1 MDYPIGIVR
10 GNWFRLHHPLEKVV
24 WTESNKTIVDYIPQE
39 GDKLTVTLQGAYT
52 PYEMENVTIEG
63 NVLKYENNGT
73 LPCGLYD
80 VVINVVLADGK
91 RLRSHQDGIVKV
103 VKTNKEASIP
113 DYVEFG
119 IDTYVLDGAVFMYVP
134 GSGGS
139 FEQVQ
144 ADWAQDDSSEV
155 DYIKNKPTIP
165 SKTSD
170 LTNDSGF
177 VTSESDP
184 TVPSWAKQSNKP
196 TYTAQEVGALP
207 ANTPIPSASDTTPL
221 MNGVGN
227 SGSASTFAR
236 ADHRHP
242 SDTTKQDVINDL
254 ADIRSGAS
262 KGSTA
267 YQKPSSGIPKTDLA
281 SDVQTS
287 LGKAD
292 NAIQKSS
299 SSTGL
304 LKPNGEV
311 DNSTYL
317 TQHQDISGKANTSDL
332 SDVAFSG
339 SYNDLKNKPTIPS
352 SSGDV
357 NVIEEVQVNG
367 VALTP
372 DANKAVNVQ
381 VPTNTNQL
389 TNGAGYITSAQVP
402 SNYPLQ
408 TQTALTVQIAPNTF
422 NVWSEPISNDLTIT
436 LGTEVSGVMN
446 EYLMQFSIADNA
458 TPQVTFPPNLQW
470 TGIDTFQ
477 GGKTYQVSIVNGYA
491 IGVEFDTITQSNS

>member
-1 MDYPIGIVR
+1 VQ
-10 GNWFRLHHPLEKVV
+10 PLEKIK
-24 WTESNKTIVDYIPQE
+24 WESSEGTVVDYEPAE
-39 GDKLTVTLQGAYT
+39 GDTFKVELVGAYNH
-52 PYEMENVTIEG
+52 YNMEKVHIEL
-63 NVLKYENNGT
+63 NPKNNKRNLLTYENNGT
-73 LPCGLYD
+73 LPLGLYD
-80 VVINVVLADGK
+80 IEISVTLADGK
-91 RLRSHQDGIVKV
+91 RLHSCQPKRVKI
-103 VKTNKEASIP
+103 VKTNSEASIP

-119 IDTYVLDGAVFMYVP
+119 IETFTLQGEPFMYVP
-134 GSGGS
+134 TGEGGGDMS
-139 FEQVQ
+139 N
-144 ADWAQDDSSEV
+144 
-155 DYIKNKPTIP
+155 YYT
-165 SKTSD
+165 KT
-170 LTNDSGF
+170 
-177 VTSESDP
+177 ESD
-184 TVPSWAKQSNKP
+184 ARFLSNS
-196 TYTAQEVGALP
+196 
-207 ANTPIPSASDTTPL
+207 TPIPSASDTTPL
-221 MNGVGN
+221 MDGVGN

-262 KGSTA
+262 KGNTA
-267 YQKPSSGIPKTDLA
+267 YQKPSSGILKTDLE
-281 SDVQTS
+281 SSVQTS
-287 LGKAD
+287 LEKAD

-332 SDVAFSG
+332 SNVAFSG
-339 SYNDLKNKPTIPS
+339 RYDDLDNKPTIPAA
-352 SSGDV
+352 GDV

-402 SNYPLQ
+402 SNYPLISQ
-408 TQTALTVQIAPNTF
+408 SALTVQIAPNTF

-436 LGTEVSGVMN
+436 LGAEVSGVMN
-446 EYLMQFSIADNA
+446 EYLMQFSIASGV
-458 TPQVTFPPNLQW
+458 TPQVTFPSNLQW

-491 IGVEFDTITQSNS
+491 IGVEFDTITQS